1 MLASFINLAA
11 VLVASLPHAGGAVR
25 IAQASPSPAAGSSL
39 VPMPV
44 PTASPAL
51 IAPPEPIATGALV
64 LPPVPT
70 LQTAA
75 PGNTAPPS
83 GAIVGTAEP
92 FVGLSLQDAIGMA
105 LAHNTDLAV
114 SQSNRRVASYRI
126 VAAAGAYELQLQ
138 IQPSYT
144 FQTTPALS
152 PFNTGPG
159 GAPNQVATAG
169 TSIGISGLT
178 GSGGRISAS
187 TSAQRIDNNN
197 LYDAYNP
204 YYQTA
209 FELTF
214 SQPLAR
220 GRAID
225 QVREQIQLS
234 SIGSQQASDDALLT
248 ASNIIGNVTVA
259 YDNLV
264 SAWKNVGIEEDALRQ
279 AQAQSQSN
287 GRLVKQGQAAP
298 VDVVQSNQ
306 QVSEFQY
313 SVYAAIQSV
322 ASSQNQIK
330 QLILSDPADAVWV
343 ANLVPTTPVGATPAE
358 PLLDDVMLAAL
369 KNRPEI
375 AQLRDNLRSQDVRV
389 AYDKDQTRP
398 QIDLNI
404 GVTENG
410 FAGVPSNLQTT
421 PLFSVIG
428 DQIAAINALIARAN
442 AAAPGLPPLV
452 PINGSSLNTP
462 LQPNSVGNIGTA
474 YKSALAGQ
482 YPQYQI
488 SATIGFP
495 LTDRVAK
502 ANYQASVEQR
512 ASLITQEVAL
522 VQRLQ
527 TESRNAVQSYRSA
540 RARLIAATAARS
552 AAEQVEASEVRKFR
566 AGTSTTYFVLQRQV
580 MLANERNRELQ
591 AQTDVANSLVELD
604 RVSGDI
610 LSKNN
615 VDVKVL
621 GSAPHGAVPDLLKK

>member
-1 MLASFINLAA
+1 
-11 VLVASLPHAGGAVR
+11 VR
-25 IAQASPSPAAGSSL
+25 VAQASPSPVASTSPSPA
-39 VPMPV
+39 PV
-44 PTASPAL
+44 PTASPGL
-51 IAPPEPIATGALV
+51 IAPAQPIATNALV
-64 LPPVPT
+64 LPPVPA
-70 LQTAA
+70 LQTVA
-75 PGNTAPPS
+75 PGSTAPPS
-83 GAIVGTAEP
+83 GAIVGTDEP

-114 SQSNRRVASYRI
+114 SQSNRRVAAYRI
-126 VAAAGAYELQLQ
+126 VSAAGAYDLQLQ

-152 PFNTGPG
+152 PFNTGINGTPD
-159 GAPNQVATAG
+159 QTVTAG
-169 TSIGISGLT
+169 TSIGVTGLT
-178 GSGGRISAS
+178 GSGGRINAS

-209 FELTF
+209 FELTY

-225 QVREQIQLS
+225 AVREQIQLS
-234 SIGSQQASDDALLT
+234 RINSQEASDDALLT
-248 ASNIIGNVTVA
+248 ASNTIDNVTVA

-264 SAWKNVGIEEDALRQ
+264 AAWKDVGIEEDALRQ

-287 GRLVKQGQAAP
+287 GRLVRQGQAAP
-298 VDVVQSNQ
+298 VDIVQSDE
-306 QVSEFQY
+306 QVSEFQNN
-313 SVYAAIQSV
+313 VYAAIQSV

-330 QLILSDPADAVWV
+330 QLILSDPADAVWT
-343 ANLVPTTPVGATPAE
+343 ANLVPTTPVGMTPAE
-358 PLLDDVMLAAL
+358 PALEDVLLAAL

-398 QIDLNI
+398 QVDLNI

-410 FAGVPSNLQTT
+410 FAGTASNLQST

-428 DQIAAINALIARAN
+428 GQITAINELIARAN

-452 PINGSSLNTP
+452 PINGAALNTP
-462 LQPNSVGNIGTA
+462 LQPNSVGNIGTS

-482 YPQYQI
+482 YPQYEV
-488 SATIGFP
+488 SATIAFP

-512 ASLITQEVAL
+512 ASIVTQEVAL

-552 AAEQVEASEVRKFR
+552 ASEQVAASEIRKFR
-566 AGTSTTYFVLQRQV
+566 AGTSTTYLVLQRQV

-591 AQTDVANSLVELD
+591 AQTDVQNALVELD
-604 RVSGDI
+604 RVTGDI

-615 VDVKVL
+615 VDVGSL

>member
-1 MLASFINLAA
+1 
-11 VLVASLPHAGGAVR
+11 VR
-25 IAQASPSPAAGSSL
+25 VAQASPSPVASTSPSPA
-39 VPMPV
+39 PV
-44 PTASPAL
+44 PTASPGL
-51 IAPPEPIATGALV
+51 IAPAQPIATNALV
-64 LPPVPT
+64 LPPVPA
-70 LQTAA
+70 LQTVA
-75 PGNTAPPS
+75 PGSTAPPS
-83 GAIVGTAEP
+83 GAIVGTDEP

-114 SQSNRRVASYRI
+114 SQSNRRVAAYRI
-126 VAAAGAYELQLQ
+126 VSAAGAYDLQLQ

-152 PFNTGPG
+152 PFNTGINGTPD
-159 GAPNQVATAG
+159 QTVTAG
-169 TSIGISGLT
+169 TSIGVTGLT
-178 GSGGRISAS
+178 GSGGRINAS

-209 FELTF
+209 FELTY

-225 QVREQIQLS
+225 AVREQIQLS
-234 SIGSQQASDDALLT
+234 RINSQEASDDALLT
-248 ASNIIGNVTVA
+248 ASNTIDNVTVA

-264 SAWKNVGIEEDALRQ
+264 AAWKDVGIEEDALRQ

-287 GRLVKQGQAAP
+287 GRLVRQGQAAP
-298 VDVVQSNQ
+298 VDIVQSDE
-306 QVSEFQY
+306 QVSEFQNN
-313 SVYAAIQSV
+313 VYAAIQSV

-330 QLILSDPADAVWV
+330 QLILSDPADAVWT
-343 ANLVPTTPVGATPAE
+343 ANLVPTTPVGMTPAE
-358 PLLDDVMLAAL
+358 PALEDVLLAAL

-398 QIDLNI
+398 QVDLNI

-410 FAGVPSNLQTT
+410 FAGTASNLQST

-428 DQIAAINALIARAN
+428 GQITAINELIARAN
-442 AAAPGLPPLV
+442 AAAPGLPP
-452 PINGSSLNTP
+452 PINGAALNTP
-462 LQPNSVGNIGTA
+462 LQPNSVGNIGTS

-482 YPQYQI
+482 YPQYEV
-488 SATIGFP
+488 SATIAFP

-512 ASLITQEVAL
+512 ASIVTQEVAL

-552 AAEQVEASEVRKFR
+552 ASEQVAASEIRKFR
-566 AGTSTTYFVLQRQV
+566 AGTSTTYLVLQRQV

-591 AQTDVANSLVELD
+591 AQTDVQNALVELD
-604 RVSGDI
+604 RVTGDI

-615 VDVKVL
+615 VDVGSL